1 MQSDDGAAVARLNAG
16 EPIGPVEFSLIERVW
31 NALSRFRREQPQ
43 SIGIDLGAI
52 AGNDSSLSS
61 LSPGQR
67 IAFSVRYALLD
78 ALIRAGILDRFME
91 HAKLRQKVFAAA
103 ASLPCDIN
111 DFGEAMMLKRLR
123 ESSPDVV
130 EKMKEEMRQAGY
142 DPNHPK
148 LGEKFVSRMDQ
159 NV

>member
-16 EPIGPVEFSLIERVW
+16 EPIAPVEFSLIERVW

-148 LGEKFVSRMDQ
+148 LGEKFVSWMDQ

>member
-1 MQSDDGAAVARLNAG
+1 MQNDDAAVAARVTAG
-16 EPIGPVEFSLIERVW
+16 EPVAPVEFSLIERAW
-31 NALSRFRREQPQ
+31 NRLSQLATDLPQ
-43 SIGIDLGAI
+43 RTGHLMAV
-52 AGNDSSLSS
+52 AGNHPDLSS
-61 LSPGQR
+61 VSSGQR
-67 IAFSVRYALLD
+67 FAFAVRYAQLD
-78 ALIRAGILDRFME
+78 ALIRAGVLDRYME
-91 HAKLRQKVFAAA
+91 DATLRQKVFAAA

-148 LGEKFVSRMDQ
+148 LGEKFVSWMDQ

>member
-1 MQSDDGAAVARLNAG
+1 MQNDDAAVAARVTAG
-16 EPIGPVEFSLIERVW
+16 EPVAPVEFWDL
-31 NALSRFRREQPQ
+31 PQ
-43 SIGIDLGAI
+43 RTGHLMAV
-52 AGNDSSLSS
+52 AGNHPDLSSLSS
-61 LSPGQR
+61 GQR
-67 IAFSVRYALLD
+67 IAFAVRYALLD

-148 LGEKFVSRMDQ
+148 LGEKFVSWMDQ